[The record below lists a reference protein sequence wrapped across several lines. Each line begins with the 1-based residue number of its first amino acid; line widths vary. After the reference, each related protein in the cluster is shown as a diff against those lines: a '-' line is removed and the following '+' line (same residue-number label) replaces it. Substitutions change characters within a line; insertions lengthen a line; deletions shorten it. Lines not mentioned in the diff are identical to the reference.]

1 MVVMPPRVFRVAGT
15 SDMTALVMRQPGCE
29 SGGWVNSMTEDLSSS
44 STTVLMDCAATAFSY
59 SSVYRRA

>member
-1 MVVMPPRVFRVAGT
+1 
-15 SDMTALVMRQPGCE
+15 MTALVMRQPGCE